1 MSKGIEGKVVVI
13 AGASSG
19 LGEARRSKG
28 RHALALSAVRALCCR
43 VGRVEHKPHA
53 LIQRRVQRRVPGARA
68 AYRASGRRRHP
79 RGVTLHR
86 LPPRGR
92 DHHLADLDRR
102 IPGHDDSSPHRHK
115 PSPATQASGHRPFFW
130 YSSLGL
136 SIIGSS
142 RL

>member
-53 LIQRRVQRRVPGARA
+53 LIQRRVQRRVPGAP
-68 AYRASGRRRHP
+68 GRLSRIWEEATSARGNAPPPSAP
-79 RGVTLHR
+79 R
-86 LPPRGR
+86 P
-92 DHHLADLDRR
+92 
-102 IPGHDDSSPHRHK
+102 
-115 PSPATQASGHRPFFW
+115 
-130 YSSLGL
+130 
-136 SIIGSS
+136 
-142 RL
+142 